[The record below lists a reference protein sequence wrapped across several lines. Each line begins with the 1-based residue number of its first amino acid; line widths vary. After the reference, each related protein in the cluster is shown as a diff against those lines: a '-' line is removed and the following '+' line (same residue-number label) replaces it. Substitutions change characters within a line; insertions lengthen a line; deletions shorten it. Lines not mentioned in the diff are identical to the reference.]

1 HLRRGGHDYRKLH
14 SAYKLALEQRGA
26 PTAILA
32 HTIKGWT
39 LGSQFEAR
47 NVTHQIKKITEAE
60 LRAFRDTLEL
70 PIADKQLRDSSPP
83 YYHPAPASDEVEHLM
98 SRRRA
103 LGGPLPRRVVRANL
117 LTLPGDKPS
126 GEFLGGS
133 G

>member
-70 PIADKQLRDSSPP
+70 PIADKQLGDSSPP
-83 YYHPAPASDEVEHLM
+83 YYHPGADSDEVEYLM

-103 LGGPLPRRVVRANL
+103 LGGPLPRRVVRAGPL
-117 LTLPGDKPS
+117 PLPGGKPYA
-126 GEFLGGS
+126 GV
-133 G
+133 